1 MSEGRFFSQHPV
13 LFVLLNFFIAAVL
26 VVVILLVVHFSLL
39 SSTHHGEE
47 IEVPDLSGMYIE
59 EAQIVLEANELSY
72 QIVDSTYDSSRKL
85 GTVIQ
90 QIPIAGS
97 HVKKHREIYLS
108 INRKQIAKVLVPD
121 VLDISYR
128 EARLRI
134 ESIGLKVDSIYKES
148 EYKDLVL
155 DILYKDKPIAPKS
168 QLTKGE
174 TITLV
179 LGKGKEDGVDDY
191 NVVVPNLIGTPLSIA
206 RNIIQSQNLQLGGCI
221 SDDGVLDTVQNIYLV
236 YDQEPQPRVATFAGA
251 TVSVYVTTDAAK
263 VERMNNQRQQQE
275 AEKEAEEEFF

>member
-13 LFVLLNFFIAAVL
+13 LFVLLNFFIATVL

-155 DILYKDKPIAPKS
+155 DILYKDKPIAPKL

-179 LGKGKEDGVDDY
+179 LGKGKEDGVDNY